1 MWLSQSSVGRNICC
15 DITTFHELSLNS
27 FFADLSMAC
36 CPRALIKMYLT
47 YLDTSLHYLFTSSLI
62 DLNSEEILKTV
73 MFQNLIIVYF

>member
-27 FFADLSMAC
+27 FSQTFPWPAALE
-36 CPRALIKMYLT
+36 PLIKMYLT